1 MTVWK
6 QWVYCSANITAW
18 YISMWKDC
26 EIWSSFIFTWM
37 LSDCLSP
44 QALSLGTSEHK
55 IFLEEGHWAGLE
67 LKQCRSPFLRTV
79 VTLSALSRQMMH
91 TPFIHDSTLM
101 GSVTF
106 PFSLAG
112 CTWWEYEMPWRA
124 VGRSSGWVAWLE
136 PFTPPP
142 LAPLTRP
149 VRPRRK
155 RERKGDSSNRDGV

>member
-1 MTVWK
+1 
-6 QWVYCSANITAW
+6 
-18 YISMWKDC
+18 
-26 EIWSSFIFTWM
+26 M
-37 LSDCLSP
+37 LSDCLPP

-55 IFLEEGHWAGLE
+55 ILLEEGHRTGLE
-67 LKQCRSPFLRTV
+67 LKQSRSPFLRTV

-124 VGRSSGWVAWLE
+124 VGRSSGWMGGWNHSHLLLWHLSPGLWDPDE
-136 PFTPPP
+136 
-142 LAPLTRP
+142 
-149 VRPRRK
+149 
-155 RERKGDSSNRDGV
+155 REKGREIQATAMASRLKFSAVSSSLLSNHFMILWF